1 METYIN
7 QISTDIEDAVVKL
20 RMYGSQNHQETIA
33 LVALIAPLY
42 MEHGYTTEDFIA
54 ITSNVDTR
62 MEILSIE
69 R

>member
-1 METYIN
+1 MEKYIN
-7 QISTDIEDAVVKL
+7 QISTEIEDAVVKL

-42 MEHGYTTEDFIA
+42 MEYGYTTEDFIA

-62 MEILSIE
+62 MEILSTE

>member
-1 METYIN
+1 MKRYIN

-33 LVALIAPLY
+33 LVSLIAPLY
-42 MEHGYTTEDFIA
+42 MLEFTTEDFIA

>member
-1 METYIN
+1 MEKYIN
-7 QISTDIEDAVVKL
+7 QISTEIEDAVVKL

-42 MEHGYTTEDFIA
+42 MEYGYTTEDFIA

-62 MEILSIE
+62 MDILFYE